1 VSFDNT
7 LWFAQTCTAKLQ
19 VAAFVMRLRRDGEV
33 YAGRGGYSPPRALLS
48 TDASEASGWQD
59 AQLGQIFRDM
69 RLAMKVSRE
78 TIARRLATSTLCVD
92 NFEAGAV
99 AALPHAKET
108 DRIVRGYC
116 ELLRLD
122 PEPILWRI
130 RSRVQA
136 LAEQARA
143 AAPMPL
149 PAAIVPTTARSGR
162 RSEPISRKQRTGSER
177 SAARSA
183 QRRRT
188 RALFA
193 LSAPVAL
200 LATLVYVAHAAP
212 RPVYRAIALLPG
224 PARHAVRAVLDSAVL
239 LTAPR
244 REGLRWIEV
253 SDPRLRK
260 ADKLVTTR

>member
-1 VSFDNT
+1 
-7 LWFAQTCTAKLQ
+7 
-19 VAAFVMRLRRDGEV
+19 MRLRRDGEV
-33 YAGRGGYSPPRALLS
+33 YAGRGGYSPPRALVGS
-48 TDASEASGWQD
+48 DTSEASGWQD
-59 AQLGQIFRDM
+59 AQLGQIFRNM

-78 TIARRLATSTLCVD
+78 TIARRLATSTICVD

-130 RSRVQA
+130 RSHMQA
-136 LAEQARA
+136 LAQQASA

-149 PAAIVPTTARSGR
+149 PSGIVPTTGGRSAR
-162 RSEPISRKQRTGSER
+162 RSAPVARPPRTRSER
-177 SAARSA
+177 ATSNAPR
-183 QRRRT
+183 RRRT

-200 LATLVYVAHAAP
+200 LAALVYVAHAVP
-212 RPVYRAIALLPG
+212 RPVYRTIALLPD
-224 PARHAVRAVLDSAVL
+224 PAGHAVRAALDYVVL

-260 ADKLVTTR
+260 ANKLPTTR

>member
-1 VSFDNT
+1 
-7 LWFAQTCTAKLQ
+7 
-19 VAAFVMRLRRDGEV
+19 MRLRRDGEGN
-33 YAGRGGYSPPRALLS
+33 AGKGGYFPPRRRSGADPN
-48 TDASEASGWQD
+48 DAPGWQD
-59 AQLGQIFRDM
+59 AQLGQIFRNM
-69 RLAMKVSRE
+69 RHAMKVSRE
-78 TIARRLATSTLCVD
+78 TIARRLATSTACVD

-130 RSRVQA
+130 RSGLEA
-136 LAEQARA
+136 LAQQASA
-143 AAPMPL
+143 GAPMPL
-149 PAAIVPTTARSGR
+149 PAGIVPTTAGRSGH
-162 RSEPISRKQRTGSER
+162 RSQPSTARGRTSER
-177 SAARSA
+177 STAQSA

-193 LSAPVAL
+193 ISAPVAL
-200 LATLVYVAHAAP
+200 LAALVYVAHAAP
-212 RPVYRAIALLPG
+212 RPVYRAIALLPA
-224 PARHAVRAVLDSAVL
+224 PAGHAVRVVLDYVVL

-253 SDPRLRK
+253 GDPRLRK

>member
-1 VSFDNT
+1 
-7 LWFAQTCTAKLQ
+7 
-19 VAAFVMRLRRDGEV
+19 MRLRRDGEV
-33 YAGRGGYSPPRALLS
+33 YAGRGGESTPRALVGS
-48 TDASEASGWQD
+48 DTSEASGWQD
-59 AQLGQIFRDM
+59 AQLGQIFRNM

-130 RSRVQA
+130 RSRMQA
-136 LAEQARA
+136 LTDEARA

-149 PAAIVPTTARSGR
+149 PAAIVPTTARRTGR
-162 RSEPISRKQRTGSER
+162 RSRPVTGSRQSSPER
-177 SAARSA
+177 SAAQSV

-200 LATLVYVAHAAP
+200 LAALVYVAHAAP
-212 RPVYRAIALLPG
+212 RPVYRAIGLLPG
-224 PARHAVRAVLDSAVL
+224 PAGHAVRAVLDYVVL

>member
-1 VSFDNT
+1 
-7 LWFAQTCTAKLQ
+7 
-19 VAAFVMRLRRDGEV
+19 MRLRRDGQV
-33 YAGRGGYSPPRALLS
+33 YAGRGGYSPPRGGVGA
-48 TDASEASGWQD
+48 DPGEAPGWQD
-59 AQLGQIFRDM
+59 AQLGQIFRNM

-78 TIARRLATSTLCVD
+78 TIARRLATSTICVD

-130 RSRVQA
+130 RNGMQA

-149 PAAIVPTTARSGR
+149 PAAIVPTTASRSGR
-162 RSEPISRKQRTGSER
+162 RSEPVTRTRPQRSER
-177 SAARSA
+177 SAARWA

-200 LATLVYVAHAAP
+200 LAALVYVAHAAP

-224 PARHAVRAVLDSAVL
+224 PARHGVRAVLDYAVL

>member
-1 VSFDNT
+1 V
-7 LWFAQTCTAKLQ
+7 
-19 VAAFVMRLRRDGEV
+19 VAFVVRLRGGAEV
-33 YAGRGGYSPPRALLS
+33 YAGGGYSAPRGPFGADPS
-48 TDASEASGWQD
+48 DASGWQD
-59 AQLGQIFRDM
+59 AQLGQIFRNM

-78 TIARRLATSTLCVD
+78 TIARRLATSTVCVD

-130 RSRVQA
+130 RSRMLA
-136 LAEQARA
+136 LAEQVHAPV
-143 AAPMPL
+143 PMPL
-149 PAAIVPTTARSGR
+149 PAAIVPTTAPRSGR
-162 RSEPISRKQRTGSER
+162 RPQPLARRRRTSSER
-177 SAARSA
+177 SPQSGH
-183 QRRRT
+183 RRRT

-200 LATLVYVAHAAP
+200 LAALVYVAHAAP

-224 PARHAVRAVLDSAVL
+224 PAGHGVRAVFDYVVL

-253 SDPRLRK
+253 GDPRLRK
-260 ADKLVTTR
+260 ADKLVTPR

>member
-1 VSFDNT
+1 
-7 LWFAQTCTAKLQ
+7 
-19 VAAFVMRLRRDGEV
+19 MRLRRDGQV
-33 YAGRGGYSPPRALLS
+33 YAGRGGYSAPRAPVGAD
-48 TDASEASGWQD
+48 TGEAPGWQD
-59 AQLGQIFRDM
+59 AQLGQIFRNM

-78 TIARRLATSTLCVD
+78 TIARRLATSTVCVD

-130 RSRVQA
+130 RNGMQA

-149 PAAIVPTTARSGR
+149 PAAIVPTTASRSGR
-162 RSEPISRKQRTGSER
+162 RSEPVTRTRPQRSER
-177 SAARSA
+177 SAARWA

-200 LATLVYVAHAAP
+200 LAALVYVAHAAP
-212 RPVYRAIALLPG
+212 RPVYRTIALLPG
-224 PARHAVRAVLDSAVL
+224 PARHGVRAVLDYAVL

>member
-1 VSFDNT
+1 
-7 LWFAQTCTAKLQ
+7 
-19 VAAFVMRLRRDGEV
+19 MRMRREADG
-33 YAGRGGYSPPRALLS
+33 YAGADGYAPPRAYL
-48 TDASEASGWQD
+48 AAEAGDPLAWRDQ
-59 AQLGQIFRDM
+59 QLGHIFRNM

-78 TIARRLATSTLCVD
+78 TIARRLATSTACVD
-92 NFEAGAV
+92 TFEAGAV

-130 RSRVQA
+130 RGHAQA
-136 LAEQARA
+136 LAEQARS

-149 PAAIVPTTARSGR
+149 PAAIVPSTAG
-162 RSEPISRKQRTGSER
+162 R
-177 SAARSA
+177 SAHRSQPGARTERTRGERPQPHA
-183 QRRRT
+183 HRRRT

-200 LATLVYVAHAAP
+200 LAALVYVAHAAP
-212 RPVYRAIALLPG
+212 RPVYRAVGLLPQ
-224 PARHAVRAVLDSAVL
+224 PAGRAVRVVLDYVVL

>member
-1 VSFDNT
+1 
-7 LWFAQTCTAKLQ
+7 
-19 VAAFVMRLRRDGEV
+19 MRLRGDGQV
-33 YAGRGGYSPPRALLS
+33 YAGRGGYSPPRGLLGA
-48 TDASEASGWQD
+48 DPGEVLGWQD
-59 AQLGQIFRDM
+59 AQLGQIFRNM

-78 TIARRLATSTLCVD
+78 TIARRLATSTVCVD

-130 RSRVQA
+130 RSGMQA
-136 LAEQARA
+136 LTEQARA
-143 AAPMPL
+143 QPAAL
-149 PAAIVPTTARSGR
+149 PAAIVPTTARRSGR
-162 RSEPISRKQRTGSER
+162 RSPPVTRRPPTPGER
-177 SAARSA
+177 SISHSA

-200 LATLVYVAHAAP
+200 LAALVYVAHAAP
-212 RPVYRAIALLPG
+212 RPVYRAIALLPR
-224 PARHAVRAVLDSAVL
+224 PAGQGVRAVLDYVVL

-260 ADKLVTTR
+260 ADRLVTTR

>member
-1 VSFDNT
+1 
-7 LWFAQTCTAKLQ
+7 
-19 VAAFVMRLRRDGEV
+19 
-33 YAGRGGYSPPRALLS
+33 
-48 TDASEASGWQD
+48 
-59 AQLGQIFRDM
+59 
-69 RLAMKVSRE
+69 
-78 TIARRLATSTLCVD
+78 
-92 NFEAGAV
+92 V

-130 RSRVQA
+130 RSRMQA
-136 LAEQARA
+136 LAEQAGA

-149 PAAIVPTTARSGR
+149 PAAIVPTTASRSGR
-162 RSEPISRKQRTGSER
+162 RAQPVPPRRATSTER
-177 SAARSA
+177 SAAQWA

-200 LATLVYVAHAAP
+200 LAALVYVAHAAP
-212 RPVYRAIALLPG
+212 RPVYRTIALLPG
-224 PARHAVRAVLDSAVL
+224 PAGHAVRAVLDYVVL

>member
-1 VSFDNT
+1 
-7 LWFAQTCTAKLQ
+7 
-19 VAAFVMRLRRDGEV
+19 MRRDAEG
-33 YAGRGGYSPPRALLS
+33 YAGAGGYSPPRAYLG
-48 TDASEASGWQD
+48 AEAGDPLAWRDQ
-59 AQLGQIFRDM
+59 QLGQIFRNM

-78 TIARRLATSTLCVD
+78 TIARRLATSTGCVD

-108 DRIVRGYC
+108 DRIVRSYC

-130 RSRVQA
+130 RNQIQA
-136 LAEQARA
+136 LAEQARSV
-143 AAPMPL
+143 APMPL
-149 PAAIVPTTARSGR
+149 PAAIVPSTAMPSAR
-162 RSEPISRKQRTGSER
+162 RSQPGASTEPTRGGRPRTPTR
-177 SAARSA
+177 
-183 QRRRT
+183 RRRT

-200 LATLVYVAHAAP
+200 LAALVYVAHAAP
-212 RPVYRAIALLPG
+212 RTVYRAVGLLPD
-224 PARHAVRAVLDSAVL
+224 PAGRAVRVALDYVVLF
-239 LTAPR
+239 TAPR

-260 ADKLVTTR
+260 ADKLQTTR

>member
-1 VSFDNT
+1 LGSDPAET
-7 LWFAQTCTAKLQ
+7 
-19 VAAFVMRLRRDGEV
+19 
-33 YAGRGGYSPPRALLS
+33 
-48 TDASEASGWQD
+48 SGWQD
-59 AQLGQIFRDM
+59 DELGLIFRKM
-69 RLAMKVSRE
+69 RHAMKVSRE
-78 TIARRLATSTLCVD
+78 TIARRLATSPACVD

-130 RSRVQA
+130 RSHMRA
-136 LAEQARA
+136 LAEQAGA

-149 PAAIVPTTARSGR
+149 PAAIVPRPPRSLTRSADVARGV
-162 RSEPISRKQRTGSER
+162 RTHSER
-177 SAARSA
+177 TRSHSPH
-183 QRRRT
+183 RRRT

-193 LSAPVAL
+193 LTAPVAL
-200 LATLVYVAHAAP
+200 LAGLIYVAHAAP
-212 RPVYRAIALLPG
+212 RPVYRAIALLPNPVG
-224 PARHAVRAVLDSAVL
+224 RAVRVALDTVVL

-260 ADKLVTTR
+260 ADKLETGR

>member
-1 VSFDNT
+1 
-7 LWFAQTCTAKLQ
+7 
-19 VAAFVMRLRRDGEV
+19 MRSRRDAEV
-33 YAGRGGYSPPRALLS
+33 YAGGGGYVPPPAYLG
-48 TDASEASGWQD
+48 AEAGDPAGWQD
-59 AQLGQIFRDM
+59 AELGQIFRNM

-78 TIARRLATSTLCVD
+78 TIARRLATSTACVD

-130 RSRVQA
+130 RSHLEA
-136 LAEQARA
+136 LAEGARA
-143 AAPMPL
+143 AATMPL
-149 PAAIVPTTARSGR
+149 PAAIVPTSSGR
-162 RSEPISRKQRTGSER
+162 SVRQTSHGAKTAASSKSER
-177 SAARSA
+177 STNRSPSPF
-183 QRRRT
+183 RRRT

-193 LSAPVAL
+193 LSAPIAL
-200 LATLVYVAHAAP
+200 LAALVYVAHAAP
-212 RPVYRAIALLPG
+212 RPVYRFIALLPAPAG
-224 PARHAVRAVLDSAVL
+224 PAVRASLDYLVL

-244 REGLRWIEV
+244 REGLWWIEV

-260 ADKLVTTR
+260 ADKLKTTR

>member
-1 VSFDNT
+1 
-7 LWFAQTCTAKLQ
+7 
-19 VAAFVMRLRRDGEV
+19 MRLRRDGQV
-33 YAGRGGYSPPRALLS
+33 YAGRGGYSPPRGGAGAD
-48 TDASEASGWQD
+48 TGEAPGWQD
-59 AQLGQIFRDM
+59 AQLGQIFRNM

-78 TIARRLATSTLCVD
+78 TIARRLATSTICVD

-130 RSRVQA
+130 RNGMQA

-149 PAAIVPTTARSGR
+149 PAAIVPTTASRSGR
-162 RSEPISRKQRTGSER
+162 RSEPVTRTRPQRSER
-177 SAARSA
+177 SAARWA

-200 LATLVYVAHAAP
+200 LAALVYVAHAAP

-224 PARHAVRAVLDSAVL
+224 PARHGVRAVLDYAVL